1 MRSIRWV
8 EFLALAGFS
17 LIYSIDTSLQGIIV
31 SLALI
36 IFYPLFVVL
45 GFSLLRFFTV
55 EKAYIIV
62 LFGAVLLMSL
72 YLYNVSL
79 FDPMAVEGLFYR
91 ASASMAA
98 APFIVLGLI
107 QMDHALSIEREHRMV
122 REGVILIF
130 IILGFSTIREVLKTG
145 AIDLHFASW
154 GARLEIMQ
162 GLAFPKIRAIGFL
175 LMAVI
180 LGIISFFEEH
190 PNA

>member
-17 LIYSIDTSLQGIIV
+17 LIYSVDTTLQAIIV

-36 IFYPLFVVL
+36 VFYPLFVVL
-45 GFSLLRFFTV
+45 GFSLLRLFTV

-79 FDPMAVEGLFYR
+79 FDPTAINGLFYR

-98 APFIVLGLI
+98 APFLVLGLI
-107 QMDHALSIEREHRMV
+107 QMDSNLAVEREHRMM
-122 REGVILIF
+122 REGIILIF
-130 IILGFSTIREVLKTG
+130 IVLSFSTIREVLKTG
-145 AIDLHFASW
+145 AIDLRFAGW
-154 GARLEIMQ
+154 GERFEIMKNF
-162 GLAFPKIRAIGFL
+162 AFPKVRAVGLL
-175 LMAVI
+175 LMAII
-180 LGIISFFEEH
+180 LGLISFFEER